1 MGHHGNAM
9 LHLNTTLLMV
19 TVTISLQ
26 GLIWILVWLT
36 QRHLFEL
43 RFIAAGFLGV
53 AGGMLLQGARDILP
67 FPPAVTIIM
76 LNYLI
81 HCGAA
86 LVAHGLAR
94 FLNQPGNPPLI
105 IGSVV
110 FIVVFWPVALALD
123 PENVAIRI
131 LASNGITA
139 VLLFFMCG
147 TLLRDRIQ
155 PRLLRWTTIGF
166 LLSDVVALA
175 VRSFIAINYMDDQV
189 TLVHPGQQAWYFFYF
204 NIFMTGLF
212 LLLLLMV
219 GVQLSHGLRQKNEDL
234 SREVEER
241 RRLQEQLS
249 TALDTEKALQ
259 QEQRQ
264 LLRMVTHEFRTPL
277 AVVDRAAEM
286 IDVVLEKP
294 PETVSRRLGS
304 IRDAVRRLVQLID
317 RFLDVER
324 RDVNFLQ
331 SERIDIASLLE
342 RVRKH
347 FTGLELDARL
357 RFTIQPKLPFYWG
370 DPEMLGTVLINLID
384 NALKYTPDGSPVEIA
399 ARSEGSAIVITVT
412 DRGIGIPEA
421 EAALIGRRFFRASNT
436 TPATGT
442 GLGLYNTH
450 RLLEYHGG
458 ILSLRAGRGGGT
470 VATVR
475 LPLPGVVQDVSMEVA

>member
-1 MGHHGNAM
+1 M
-9 LHLNTTLLMV
+9 LNLNTTLLMV

-43 RFIAAGFLGV
+43 RFIAAGFLSV
-53 AGGMLLQGARDILP
+53 AGGMLIQGARDIMPL
-67 FPPAVTIIM
+67 PPAVTIIT

-94 FLNQPGNPPLI
+94 FLNQRGNPPLI
-105 IGSVV
+105 IGTVI
-110 FIVVFWPVALALD
+110 FIVAFWPVALALA

-131 LASNGITA
+131 LASNGITT
-139 VLLFFMCG
+139 VLLFFMCW
-147 TLLRDRIQ
+147 TLLQDRIQ
-155 PRLLRWTTIGF
+155 PRLLRWTMIGV
-166 LLSDVVALA
+166 LLSDVVALSL
-175 VRSFIAINYMDDQV
+175 RSFIAINYMDDQV
-189 TLVHPGQQAWYFFYF
+189 ALVHPGQQAWYFFYF

-219 GVQLSHGLRQKNEDL
+219 GVRLSRDLRQKNDDL
-234 SREVEER
+234 SREVTQR
-241 RRLQEQLS
+241 RELQNQLS
-249 TALDTEKALQ
+249 SSLDTAKALHE
-259 QEQRQ
+259 EQKQ

-286 IDVVLEKP
+286 IDVVLDRP
-294 PETVSRRLGS
+294 PETVSRRLDS

-324 RDVNFLQ
+324 RDLNVLQ
-331 SERIDIASLLE
+331 TERIDIASLLD

-347 FTGLELDARL
+347 FAGLELDLRL
-357 RFTIQPKLPFYWG
+357 RFTVQPNLSFYWG
-370 DPEMLGTVLINLID
+370 DPEMLCTVLINLID
-384 NALKYTPDGSPVEIA
+384 NALKYTTDGSPVDIA
-399 ARSEGSAIVITVT
+399 ARAEDNAIVITVT

-442 GLGLYNTH
+442 GIGLYNTR
-450 RLLEYHGG
+450 RLLEYHNG
-458 ILSLRAGRGGGT
+458 ILSLRAGRGSGT
-470 VATVR
+470 VATIR
-475 LPLPGVVQDVSMEVA
+475 LPLPGVVPDVSMEVA

>member
-1 MGHHGNAM
+1 M
-9 LHLNTTLLMV
+9 LNLNTTLLMV

-43 RFIAAGFLGV
+43 RFIAAGFLSV
-53 AGGMLLQGARDILP
+53 AGGMLVQGARDILP
-67 FPPAVTIIM
+67 LPPAATIIL

-105 IGSVV
+105 IGSVA
-110 FIVVFWPVALALD
+110 FILTFWPASLALA
-123 PENVAIRI
+123 PENVSIRI
-131 LASNGITA
+131 LASNGITTLL
-139 VLLFFMCG
+139 LLFMAW

-155 PRLLRWTTIGF
+155 PHLLRWTTIGF
-166 LLSDVVALA
+166 LLSDVGALGL
-175 VRSFIAINYMDDQV
+175 RSAIAIHYMDDQV
-189 TLVHPGQQAWYFFYF
+189 ALVQPAQQAWYFFYF
-204 NIFMTGLF
+204 NIFMTGFF

-219 GVQLSHGLRQKNEDL
+219 GVRLSHRLRQNNEDL

-249 TALDTEKALQ
+249 TALETEKALQ

-286 IDVVLEKP
+286 IDVVLDKP
-294 PETVSRRLGS
+294 PETVSRRLDS

-317 RFLDVER
+317 RFIDVER
-324 RDVNFLQ
+324 RDQNILQ
-331 SERIDIASLLE
+331 TERIDIAGLLE
-342 RVRKH
+342 QVRKH
-347 FTGLELDARL
+347 FAGLELDLRL
-357 RFTIQPKLPFYWG
+357 RFSIDPNLPFYWG
-370 DPEMLGTVLINLID
+370 DPEMLTTALINLID
-384 NALKYTPDGSPVEIA
+384 NALKYTTDGSPVDIA
-399 ARSEGSAIVITVT
+399 ARAGDKTIEITVA
-412 DRGIGIPEA
+412 DHGIGIPKA
-421 EAALIGRRFFRASNT
+421 ELALIGRRFFRASNT

-442 GLGLYNTH
+442 GLGLYNTR
-450 RLLEYHGG
+450 RLLEYHNGL
-458 ILSLRAGRGGGT
+458 LSLRAGADGGT
-470 VATVR
+470 VAVIR
-475 LPLPGVVQDVSMEVA
+475 LPLPGVAPGLRMEVA

>member
-1 MGHHGNAM
+1 M
-9 LHLNTTLLMV
+9 LNLNTTLLMV

-43 RFIAAGFLGV
+43 RFIAAGFLSV
-53 AGGMLLQGARDILP
+53 AGGMLIQGARDIMPL
-67 FPPAVTIIM
+67 PPAVTIIT

-94 FLNQPGNPPLI
+94 FLNQRGNPPLI
-105 IGSVV
+105 IGTVI

-131 LASNGITA
+131 LASNGITT
-139 VLLFFMCG
+139 VLLFFMSW
-147 TLLRDRIQ
+147 TLLQDRIQ
-155 PRLLRWTTIGF
+155 PRLLRWTMIGV
-166 LLSDVVALA
+166 LLSDVVALSL
-175 VRSFIAINYMDDQV
+175 RSFIAINYMDDQV
-189 TLVHPGQQAWYFFYF
+189 ALVHPGQQAWYFFYF

-219 GVQLSHGLRQKNEDL
+219 GVRLSYDLRQKNDDL
-234 SREVEER
+234 SREVTQR
-241 RRLQEQLS
+241 RELQNQLS
-249 TALDTEKALQ
+249 SSLDTAKALHE
-259 QEQRQ
+259 EQKQ

-286 IDVVLEKP
+286 IDVVLDRP
-294 PETVSRRLGS
+294 PETVSRRLDS

-324 RDVNFLQ
+324 RDLNVLQ
-331 SERIDIASLLE
+331 TERIDIASLLD

-347 FTGLELDARL
+347 FAGLELDLRL
-357 RFTIQPKLPFYWG
+357 RFTVQPNLSFYWG
-370 DPEMLGTVLINLID
+370 DPEMLCTVLINLID
-384 NALKYTPDGSPVEIA
+384 NALKYTTDGSPVDIA
-399 ARSEGSAIVITVT
+399 ARAEDNAIVITVT

-421 EAALIGRRFFRASNT
+421 EASLIGRRFFRASNT

-442 GLGLYNTH
+442 GIGLYNTR
-450 RLLEYHGG
+450 RLLEYHNG
-458 ILSLRAGRGGGT
+458 ILSLRAGRGSGT
-470 VATVR
+470 VATIR
-475 LPLPGVVQDVSMEVA
+475 LPLPGVVPDVSMEVA

>member
-1 MGHHGNAM
+1 M
-9 LHLNTTLLMV
+9 LNLNTTLLMV

-43 RFIAAGFLGV
+43 RFIAAGFLSV
-53 AGGMLLQGARDILP
+53 AGGMLIQGARDIMPL
-67 FPPAVTIIM
+67 PPAVTIIT

-94 FLNQPGNPPLI
+94 FLNQRGNPPLI
-105 IGSVV
+105 IGTVI
-110 FIVVFWPVALALD
+110 FIVVFWPVALALA

-131 LASNGITA
+131 LASNGITT
-139 VLLFFMCG
+139 VLLFLMCW
-147 TLLRDRIQ
+147 TLLQDRIQ
-155 PRLLRWTTIGF
+155 PRLLRWTMIGV
-166 LLSDVVALA
+166 LLSDVVALSL
-175 VRSFIAINYMDDQV
+175 RSFIAINYMDDQV
-189 TLVHPGQQAWYFFYF
+189 ALVHPGQQAWYFFYF

-219 GVQLSHGLRQKNEDL
+219 GVRLSYDLRQKNDDL
-234 SREVEER
+234 SREVTQR
-241 RRLQEQLS
+241 RELQNQLS
-249 TALDTEKALQ
+249 SSLDTAKALHE
-259 QEQRQ
+259 EQKQ

-286 IDVVLEKP
+286 IDVVLDRP
-294 PETVSRRLGS
+294 PETVSRRLDS

-324 RDVNFLQ
+324 RDLNVLQ
-331 SERIDIASLLE
+331 TERIDIASLLD

-347 FTGLELDARL
+347 FAGLELDLRL
-357 RFTIQPKLPFYWG
+357 RFTVQPNLSFYWG
-370 DPEMLGTVLINLID
+370 DPEMLCTVLINLID
-384 NALKYTPDGSPVEIA
+384 NALKYTTDGSPVDIA
-399 ARSEGSAIVITVT
+399 ARAEDNAIVITVT

-442 GLGLYNTH
+442 GIGLYNTR
-450 RLLEYHGG
+450 RLLEYHNG
-458 ILSLRAGRGGGT
+458 ILSLRAGRGSGT
-470 VATVR
+470 VATIR
-475 LPLPGVVQDVSMEVA
+475 LPLPGVVPDVSMEVA